1 MIFLSVFTFGFLIY
15 AYICNIYFKQYYN
28 NICDFQLYEDIS
40 TDEDEDELE
49 DVSNLK
55 EDTDEDVPEL
65 EDVSNLKEDTD
76 ENVSNLK
83 EDTDENVSNLKEDG
97 VPELIDISKN
107 ESSNNKNVLDTE
119 VLEEEEL
126 TEEGD
131 YLLYKRKREYVHTNE
146 NYKIRKSRSF

>member
-40 TDEDEDELE
+40 TDED
-49 DVSNLK
+49 
-55 EDTDEDVPEL
+55 TDEDVPEL

-76 ENVSNLK
+76 EDVSNLE
-83 EDTDENVSNLKEDG
+83 EDTDEDVSNIEEDIPNLKEDG
-97 VPELIDISKN
+97 VPELVDISKN
-107 ESSNNKNVLDTE
+107 ESSNNKNVLNTE

-126 TEEGD
+126 TEEDD
-131 YLLYKRKREYVHTNE
+131 YLLYKRKRETVVVN
-146 NYKIRKSRSF
+146 KICKSRSF